1 MADFPLNK
9 VIFDMM
15 GKDKGQYDKSLF
27 GLKESNADS
36 GGDGPRNNSSASA
49 SDESNKNTDNIDN
62 DDNNYE
68 DEKDDSRKCPVCAM
82 SCGLPNNI
90 MLKRIREFVKT
101 FWIGLKATLSPK
113 FARDKTRNERLL
125 FVQEFRQPTSLVL
138 EHHVQKPLE
147 QWFPHL
153 LLTEGK

>member
-36 GGDGPRNNSSASA
+36 GGNNSSASA

-68 DEKDDSRKCPVCAM
+68 DEKDDSRKCPVCA
-82 SCGLPNNI
+82 
-90 MLKRIREFVKT
+90 FQ
-101 FWIGLKATLSPK
+101 
-113 FARDKTRNERLL
+113 LL
-125 FVQEFRQPTSLVL
+125 ILVL
-138 EHHVQKPLE
+138 PSLQEMISYRK
-147 QWFPHL
+147 
-153 LLTEGK
+153 